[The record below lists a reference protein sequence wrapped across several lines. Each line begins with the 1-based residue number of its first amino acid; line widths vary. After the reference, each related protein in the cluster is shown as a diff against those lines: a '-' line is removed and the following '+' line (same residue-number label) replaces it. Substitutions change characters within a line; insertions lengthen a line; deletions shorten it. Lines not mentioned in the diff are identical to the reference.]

1 MAKGLLVTEFF
12 FSNDLPDGV
21 EYQVI
26 GDIQK
31 LIEAEKEKNQLAS
44 DSTNGEGTNGRG
56 NGEEGKF
63 HEK

>member
-1 MAKGLLVTEFF
+1 M
-12 FSNDLPDGV
+12 
-21 EYQVI
+21 I

-31 LIEAEKEKNQLAS
+31 LIEAEKEKNQPAS
-44 DSTNGEGTNGRG
+44 DSTNGDSTNGRG